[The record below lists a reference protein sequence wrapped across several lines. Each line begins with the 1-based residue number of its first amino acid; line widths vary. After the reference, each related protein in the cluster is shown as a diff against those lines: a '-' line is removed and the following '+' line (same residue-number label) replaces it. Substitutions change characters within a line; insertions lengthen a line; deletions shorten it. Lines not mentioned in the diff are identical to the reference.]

1 MCIRDRYIDCVGHPR
16 IEEEELVG
24 YVNGVPY
31 YGPFHIHMGRK
42 MTGATHTGTGQYIYD
57 SQSESIGSSST
68 TTSTTVTTVTPTTQT
83 STTTPTTPTTTYT
96 PTNNNPSSSGGG
108 GSTPPPSSGGGG
120 GGY

>member
-1 MCIRDRYIDCVGHPR
+1 MDQYIDCVGHPT

-68 TTSTTVTTVTPTTQT
+68 TTSTTVTPTTQT
-83 STTTPTTPTTTYT
+83 STTTPTTPTTTPTTTYT
-96 PTNNNPSSSGGG
+96 PTNNNPPSSGGG